1 MTAADWLDQRLTP
14 DDQRLLAR
22 QGYVAAERLPSGRV
36 IYKLRLRDAE
46 RRQRVLYIGS
56 DARLAGALEQLLEER
71 QAQRRVKAELRR
83 AMAAALEAQRQARA
97 ALAPQLA
104 AHGYRFHGFHVRR
117 TRGCASALSQPP
129 GCRDRA
135 GSSIEKAIP

>member
-1 MTAADWLDQRLTP
+1 MTADDWLDKRLTT

-22 QGYVAAERLPSGRV
+22 QGYVAAERLPSGRL
-36 IYKLRLRDAE
+36 IYKLRFRDAS
-46 RRQRVLYIGS
+46 RRQRVLYVGG
-56 DARLAGALEQLLEER
+56 DARLAGALEQLLGER

-83 AMAAALEAQRQARA
+83 AMAAALAAQRQARA

-117 TRGCASALSQPP
+117 TRGCASAVPQSPR
-129 GCRDRA
+129 CRDRA
-135 GSSIEKAIP
+135 GSSIEKVIP